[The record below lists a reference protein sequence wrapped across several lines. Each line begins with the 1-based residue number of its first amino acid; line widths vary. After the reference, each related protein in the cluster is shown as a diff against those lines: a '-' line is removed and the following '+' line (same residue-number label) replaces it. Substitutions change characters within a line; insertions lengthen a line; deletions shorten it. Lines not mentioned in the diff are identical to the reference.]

1 MLDDYSETPFMKCS
15 QESERRAIAEK
26 LQETF
31 AWLNEEGDSAE
42 TLQYLDKRNSVE
54 SVFLFHLI
62 LTMCRMSSALTV
74 LSFIVSRSLERP
86 IIHRYKEIEEFPQAL
101 NNSQK
106 WNWSTRMFLTE
117 AKAALAEEEA
127 SGLPSK
133 YTKEELDALEKTLKE
148 HETWLNEWVERQ
160 KSVKMNED
168 PVILTSEMRARAK
181 TLENH
186 LQKLVRK
193 KVPKPKKTTTTTTTT
208 TTSTSSAE
216 SEETVASESEEEGT
230 QSTMEGAGG
239 SVPMTPADD
248 NSHHDEL

>member
-1 MLDDYSETPFMKCS
+1 
-15 QESERRAIAEK
+15 
-26 LQETF
+26 
-31 AWLNEEGDSAE
+31 
-42 TLQYLDKRNSVE
+42 
-54 SVFLFHLI
+54 
-62 LTMCRMSSALTV
+62 
-74 LSFIVSRSLERP
+74 
-86 IIHRYKEIEEFPQAL
+86 
-101 NNSQK
+101 
-106 WNWSTRMFLTE
+106 MFLTE

-186 LQKLVRK
+186 LQKLMRK

-208 TTSTSSAE
+208 TSTSSVE
-216 SEETVASESEEEGT
+216 PEETVASESEEEGT